1 MLCVV
6 SGQCSIE
13 AQAYGANGNRQ
24 TRYGY
29 LKLNGVAVWQASWRG
44 ADGGHTNERGA
55 NMFLVDTSTCALQE
69 SQRFDTHDDNGAA
82 ARLRD
87 YLRSLRDGTVL
98 VGISCDE
105 ASNHLSA
112 AEATLSA
119 LGADVSDVGW
129 RGAWAFVAVI
139 GDPSQT
145 VLDKE
150 LTEAAANARQPLVNV
165 SFAGAHSTI
174 YCTRSSAQLTFRSL
188 ANDILSVDFS
198 LVGSSVNSIVMQ
210 RRFAF

>member
-1 MLCVV
+1 MISVMIFSYTALLLMLYVV

-13 AQAYGANGNRQ
+13 AQAYSANRNDE

-29 LKLNGVAVWQASWRG
+29 LKMNGVAVWQASWPWHG
-44 ADGGHTNERGA
+44 EHANDRGA
-55 NMFLVDTSTCALQE
+55 NMFVVDTSNCTLQ
-69 SQRFDTHDDNGAA
+69 QLRRYDTYGDIRAA

-87 YLRSLRDGTVL
+87 YLQGLRNGTVL
-98 VGISCDE
+98 VGVSADE
-105 ASNHLSA
+105 ASKYLDA
-112 AEATLSA
+112 AEATLSG

-150 LTEAAANARQPLVNV
+150 LNETAANARQPVV
-165 SFAGAHSTI
+165 TAFFAGGW
-174 YCTRSSAQLTFRSL
+174 YELLYNEF
-188 ANDILSVDFS
+188 ILPMVY
-198 LVGSSVNSIVMQ
+198 VGQIRQMIQ
-210 RRFAF
+210 